1 MTSRIDQFLGARGY
15 RAEVAGPGGLVAGA
29 PLPVSR
35 PAPAQGPAEAGP
47 TPLDFVCEEDVRKAL
62 QAGRQ
67 LVVAERAIITPAA
80 RELGEAHRV
89 FAAPPWRG

>member
-1 MTSRIDQFLGARGY
+1 LGA
-15 RAEVAGPGGLVAGA
+15 AQA
-29 PLPVSR
+29 PLD
-35 PAPAQGPAEAGP
+35 AA

-80 RELGEAHRV
+80 RELGETHRV
-89 FAAPPWRG
+89 FVAPPWRG